1 MKNRSPLNQ
10 SDQQVKDRTP
20 LLLAKIPLQDITEP
34 AMSKIR
40 LLIVGGGGVGTMA
53 AYALES
59 AGQAEITM
67 VLRSNFNAVK
77 QNGFTIDSI
86 QHGHDITGWRP
97 SHLIEKVPS
106 AQDTSSAP
114 FDYIIVATK
123 NIPDVKPTVIDIIE
137 EAVTPGKTSILLLQ
151 NGLNIEKPIIARF
164 PDNVILSG
172 VSLIGATETQHGV
185 IRHDDTDDCRV
196 GPFLGSGSR
205 VQPQVAEAS
214 TRRLVDAYNA
224 CGKVNW
230 EYDDDVPFTRWR
242 KLLYNS
248 SFNSV
253 AAVIGMDTARMRMSE
268 FVIDDLILP
277 IMLEIKA
284 TAKAVGID
292 LPDGIEQKLIRVDP
306 TDTAF
311 VPSMGQDAVKVMS
324 IDTTATCDLPLIN
337 LHREI
342 SWRSKPSLASRSGK
356 VDAWEFLCRF
366 WRRYMV
372 CSRQSNYRSKSEKA
386 YGKQNLCMMRSIREI
401 RNRSHFSPA
410 YVCVVGNKSNVFAND
425 DTVSA
430 FLATHSAWRYCFRVQ
445 TTVQRFSK

>member
-20 LLLAKIPLQDITEP
+20 LLLAKIPPQDITEP
-34 AMSKIR
+34 TMSKIR
-40 LLIVGGGGVGTMA
+40 VLVVGGGGVGTMA
-53 AYALES
+53 AYALDCD
-59 AGQAEITM
+59 GQAEVTM

-97 SHLIEKVPS
+97 SQLIEKVPN
-106 AQDTSSAP
+106 AQNTSSTP

-185 IRHDDTDDCRV
+185 IRHDDTDDCKV
-196 GPFLGSGSR
+196 GPFLGSESR
-205 VQPQVAEAS
+205 VQREVAETSA
-214 TRRLVDAYNA
+214 RRLVDAYNA
-224 CGKVNW
+224 CGKVSW

-284 TAKAVGID
+284 TAKAAGID

-306 TDTAF
+306 TNTAF
-311 VPSMGQDAVKVMS
+311 VPSMGQDAVKVMVTHA
-324 IDTTATCDLPLIN
+324 ITGQRQLLI
-337 LHREI
+337 LD
-342 SWRSKPSLASRSGK
+342 SGK
-356 VDAWEFLCRF
+356 LHGD
-366 WRRYMV
+366 
-372 CSRQSNYRSKSEKA
+372 
-386 YGKQNLCMMRSIREI
+386 
-401 RNRSHFSPA
+401 
-410 YVCVVGNKSNVFAND
+410 
-425 DTVSA
+425 
-430 FLATHSAWRYCFRVQ
+430 
-445 TTVQRFSK
+445 

>member
-1 MKNRSPLNQ
+1 
-10 SDQQVKDRTP
+10 
-20 LLLAKIPLQDITEP
+20 
-34 AMSKIR
+34 MSKIR
-40 LLIVGGGGVGTMA
+40 VLIVGGGGVGTMA
-53 AYALES
+53 AYALDCD
-59 AGQAEITM
+59 GQAEVTM

-97 SHLIEKVPS
+97 SQLIEKVPN
-106 AQDTSSAP
+106 AQNTSSTP

-185 IRHDDTDDCRV
+185 IRHDDTDDCKV
-196 GPFLGSGSR
+196 GPFLGSESR
-205 VQPQVAEAS
+205 VQREVAETSA
-214 TRRLVDAYNA
+214 RRLVDAYNA
-224 CGKVNW
+224 CGKVSW

-284 TAKAVGID
+284 TAKAAGIY

-306 TDTAF
+306 TNTAF
-311 VPSMGQDAVKVMS
+311 VPSMGQDAVKVMVTHA
-324 IDTTATCDLPLIN
+324 ITGQRQLLI
-337 LHREI
+337 LD
-342 SWRSKPSLASRSGK
+342 SGK
-356 VDAWEFLCRF
+356 LHGD
-366 WRRYMV
+366 
-372 CSRQSNYRSKSEKA
+372 
-386 YGKQNLCMMRSIREI
+386 
-401 RNRSHFSPA
+401 
-410 YVCVVGNKSNVFAND
+410 
-425 DTVSA
+425 
-430 FLATHSAWRYCFRVQ
+430 
-445 TTVQRFSK
+445 

>member
-1 MKNRSPLNQ
+1 
-10 SDQQVKDRTP
+10 
-20 LLLAKIPLQDITEP
+20 
-34 AMSKIR
+34 MSRIR
-40 LLIVGGGGVGTMA
+40 VLIVGGGGVGTMA

-59 AGQAEITM
+59 AGQAEVSM

-77 QNGFTIDSI
+77 QSGFTIDSI

-106 AQDTSSAP
+106 AQDASTTP

-137 EAVTPGKTSILLLQ
+137 EAVTPGQTSILLLQ
-151 NGLNIEKPIIARF
+151 NGLNIEKPIITRF
-164 PDNVILSG
+164 PENVILSG

-185 IRHDDTDDCRV
+185 IRHDDTDDCKV

-205 VQPQVAEAS
+205 VQREVAEAS
-214 TRRLVDAYNA
+214 ARRLVDAYNA
-224 CGKVNW
+224 CVKVNW
-230 EYDDDVPFTRWR
+230 EYDDDVPLTRWR

-284 TAKAVGID
+284 TAKAAGID
-292 LPDGIEQKLIRVDP
+292 LPGGIEQKLIRVDP

-311 VPSMGQDAVKVMS
+311 VPSMGQDAVKVM
-324 IDTTATCDLPLIN
+324 ITHNT
-337 LHREI
+337 
-342 SWRSKPSLASRSGK
+342 RS
-356 VDAWEFLCRF
+356 E
-366 WRRYMV
+366 
-372 CSRQSNYRSKSEKA
+372 YRSLIIYAGKL
-386 YGKQNLCMMRSIREI
+386 YGD
-401 RNRSHFSPA
+401 RSH
-410 YVCVVGNKSNVFAND
+410 
-425 DTVSA
+425 
-430 FLATHSAWRYCFRVQ
+430 RR
-445 TTVQRFSK
+445 